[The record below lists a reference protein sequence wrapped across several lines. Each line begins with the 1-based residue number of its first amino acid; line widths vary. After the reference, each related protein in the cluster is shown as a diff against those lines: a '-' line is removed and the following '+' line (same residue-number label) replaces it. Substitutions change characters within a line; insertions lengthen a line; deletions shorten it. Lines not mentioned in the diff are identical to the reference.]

1 MNNNNNNNNNM
12 KYTKKIKRGIKNKT
26 RFLKRK
32 SKHGNK
38 IGGATSET
46 CCDKKL
52 NSENEK
58 IMDEVKDKRKVDLG
72 AISEIYNVANAIAQE
87 KALNAVNTVGTLAG
101 VDFSADS
108 VNGTRDKLERMNQN
122 LRSPET
128 LKQIRQSTTNI
139 ARTGADIVDAS
150 EPFVDPLIDKVIN
163 KGTEVAKK
171 VVDSGME
178 ITMNG
183 LKAIPFV
190 GTAIAGVDAIDKT
203 LSTGFA
209 VYNFGADT
217 ITDTIDAI
225 QAARMK
231 YNQIQKDGSNTQ
243 GRIDKSVDNFEKP
256 TAKEEVKKDE
266 AEVKKDEAEVK
277 KDEAEVKKDEEKKDE
292 AEVKK
297 DEAEVKKD
305 EAEVKK
311 DETKEE
317 KKEDE
322 AEEKKED
329 EAEEKKEE
337 KEVKEEAKEVKE
349 EAEAVKEEAE
359 AVKEEAKKTP
369 INNINN
375 INNAA
380 NSSSANNVVNNNY
393 VGSIGS
399 IADRIAQNVNKKMN
413 ASKGGGETKKNNKSI
428 KTKTKRVRFA
438 L

>member
-12 KYTKKIKRGIKNKT
+12 KHTKKTKRGIKNKT

-32 SKHGNK
+32 SKHANK
-38 IGGATSET
+38 IGGEKEPT
-46 CCDKKL
+46 CCDKIDKL
-52 NSENEK
+52 NTDNQK
-58 IMDEVKDKRKVDLG
+58 IMNEVKDKRKVDLG
-72 AISEIYNVANAIAQE
+72 VVSEMYNVANAIAQD
-87 KALNAVNTVGTLAG
+87 KALNAVKTVGTLAG
-101 VDFSADS
+101 VDFSSDN
-108 VNGTRDKLERMNQN
+108 VNGTRDKLEKMNQN

-163 KGTEVAKK
+163 KGSEVAKK
-171 VVDSGME
+171 VVNNGMD
-178 ITMNG
+178 IYWDG
-183 LKAIPFV
+183 LKAIPLV

-243 GRIDKSVDNFEKP
+243 DRIDDSLNQFDKSTKAEEKEP
-256 TAKEEVKKDE
+256 EVKKDE

-277 KDEAEVKKDEEKKDE
+277 KDEADEKE
-292 AEVKK
+292 
-297 DEAEVKKD
+297 
-305 EAEVKK
+305 
-311 DETKEE
+311 EE
-317 KKEDE
+317 KKEGEADEKE
-322 AEEKKED
+322 AET
-329 EAEEKKEE
+329 
-337 KEVKEEAKEVKE
+337 
-349 EAEAVKEEAE
+349 EAVKEETAE
-359 AVKEEAKKTP
+359 TP

-375 INNAA
+375 INKAAISSSGNNIVSNDYSSGFNSIA
-380 NSSSANNVVNNNY
+380 NSIANGVN
-393 VGSIGS
+393 
-399 IADRIAQNVNKKMN
+399 ARLK
-413 ASKGGGETKKNNKSI
+413 KGGQTKKYNKLI